1 MRIAVVSRSR
11 FPAPYASAL
20 SVIQTSQAFADEGHD
35 VSLFG
40 VASNGAEERD
50 LFEFYRIRGGFDVV
64 LLRDQVVRGIQGLR
78 YGRRV
83 SEQLRAMGPFDFAF
97 GRSIHVLL
105 LAPKGLPTVFEVPLR
120 TSRFPRDLPHRTLYR
135 RSTFLGIAAVCARLR
150 SDLISQYRRL
160 DPERVVVAY
169 NGANVVHGDAV
180 SRFPDWPGRPGHYQ
194 AGYAG
199 AAFPGKGAELP
210 FHLAHRLPDV
220 DFHVIGVTPQA
231 YSSLVAG
238 GDVPANLHVHG
249 HVPAGELSSRL
260 VCLDCFLV
268 PQARQVTMNRRKH
281 SAESLFPLKI
291 FDGMAHGLAICA
303 SDFEVIREVLEDRTD
318 ALLLPPDNLDAWVR
332 GIDSLARDP
341 AYGRRL
347 GEGARRKFEAGYTW
361 RHRVRTILAL
371 ASSGV
376 EADGRHA
383 R

>member
-1 MRIAVVSRSR
+1 MRVAVVSRSR

-20 SVIQTSQAFADEGHD
+20 SVIQTSQALADEGHD

-40 VASNGAEERD
+40 VASDGAGERD
-50 LFEFYRIRGGFDVV
+50 LFEFYRVRGGFEVV
-64 LLRDQVVRGIQGLR
+64 LLPDQIVRGIQGLR

-83 SEQLRAMGPFDFAF
+83 SEHLRARGPFDFAF

-105 LAPKGLPTVFEVPLR
+105 LAPKGLPAVFEVPLP
-120 TSRFPRDLPHRTLYR
+120 TSRFPRDLPHRTVYR
-135 RSTFLGIAAVCARLR
+135 RSTFLGIAAVCASLR
-150 SDLISQYRRL
+150 SDLIRQYPRL
-160 DPERVVVAY
+160 DPERVVVAR
-169 NGANVVHGDAV
+169 NGANVVHRDTV
-180 SRFPDWPGRPGHYQ
+180 PRLPDWPGRPGHYQ

-210 FHLAHRLPDV
+210 FHLALRLPDV
-220 DFHVIGVTPQA
+220 DFHVIGVTQQD
-231 YSSLVAG
+231 YLSLIDG
-238 GDVPANLHVHG
+238 GGVPTNLHIHG

-268 PQARQVTMNRRKH
+268 PQARQVTMNRRTH

-318 ALLLPPDNLDAWVR
+318 ALLLPPDDVDAWVR
-332 GIDSLARDP
+332 GIDGLARDP

-347 GEGARRKFEAGYTW
+347 GERARTKFEAGYTW
-361 RHRVRTILAL
+361 RHRARTILAL
-371 ASSGV
+371 ARS
-376 EADGRHA
+376 R
-383 R
+383 